1 MPNYEEIIQQSQANV
16 NALALKLNEL
26 DELHADIKKLIKQP
40 EIFDVKFGEVR
51 DLAEKF
57 ITTIGGS
64 VKIYLDGSNTL
75 FIDKINEMAV
85 KLSELDVQ
93 ITRLVNTDFE
103 ELFKSLQI
111 VFIEQTRKDLEIELK
126 KIDEKTILFQDRI
139 NEFRAQ
145 IERLE
150 KIDLEKHFDRLQKT
164 LSEIYAAI
172 SSINLTLTALTQSLA
187 EIAQQISSIQ
197 NLINKNHRDLKDS
210 VSEVELKII
219 KHLGSQDIKTQELGE
234 RFEFMIKEMTIANT
248 TIKKDLKIWKIIT
261 IAGFIICTALLFVL
275 ILKK

>member
-57 ITTIGGS
+57 ITTIGSS

-75 FIDKINEMAV
+75 FIDKLNEMAV

-139 NEFRAQ
+139 NEFRVQ

-150 KIDLEKHFDRLQKT
+150 KNKQIVI
-164 LSEIYAAI
+164 EISKSQNDQNYF
-172 SSINLTLTALTQSLA
+172 L
-187 EIAQQISSIQ
+187 
-197 NLINKNHRDLKDS
+197 NLINK
-210 VSEVELKII
+210 
-219 KHLGSQDIKTQELGE
+219 
-234 RFEFMIKEMTIANT
+234 
-248 TIKKDLKIWKIIT
+248 
-261 IAGFIICTALLFVL
+261 
-275 ILKK
+275 